1 MAVFRIQ
8 IAGYTA
14 AVTSI
19 FDSTRDYC
27 RNYLTEEPS
36 DFSVAVTRENLEFE
50 QEALRREAEEEGMR
64 IRTFT
69 DPFLERAAIQR
80 AVAEYLFD
88 RKILML
94 HGSAVAADGK
104 GYLFTADCG
113 TGKSTHT
120 RLWRQLLGDR
130 AVMVNDDKPFAQIRE
145 DGVRLWGAP
154 WSGKHGLD
162 TNITVPLKGIC
173 ILQRGRENRIR
184 RIAPEEAAE
193 MLRKQSY
200 QPLDAKKEKTYRIL
214 LEKLMEKVPLWEL
227 ECTKDLRAAAV
238 AYEAMAAEALEK

>member
-36 DFSVAVTRENLEFE
+36 DFFVAVTRENLEFE

-200 QPLDAKKEKTYRIL
+200 QPLDPGKAEESRKL
-214 LEKLMEKVPLWEL
+214 VDALMEKVPLWEL
-227 ECTKDLRAAAV
+227 KCTKDIQAAAV